1 MSLDGRNRITS
12 VLVDCPRCNRELS
25 VTHEE
30 LLSEYTVGNCS
41 CSPRIWSDAECTDI
55 LEQAESQHAA
65 GCVEVIR
72 A

>member
-1 MSLDGRNRITS
+1 MTLDGRNRITECVVS
-12 VLVDCPRCNRELS
+12 CPRCQRELS

-30 LLSEYTVGNCS
+30 LLSEYTVGSCECS
-41 CSPRIWSDAECTDI
+41 AHAWTPSEREDI